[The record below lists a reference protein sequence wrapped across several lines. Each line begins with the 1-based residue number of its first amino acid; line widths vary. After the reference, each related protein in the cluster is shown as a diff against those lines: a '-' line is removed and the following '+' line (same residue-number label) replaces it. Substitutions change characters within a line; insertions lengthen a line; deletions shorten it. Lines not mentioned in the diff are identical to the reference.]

1 MATRSK
7 TNSDRPRFS
16 LGEKRSPK
24 RSELVAREL
33 SDQIISANLAPG
45 TQLDPEHEML
55 EHLGVGRTTLREAL
69 RLLETRGVLT
79 IKSGPGGGPVVRR
92 PRPSDLSESLTLI
105 LQFQGSTLID
115 VIEARRWLEIGIVE
129 LAASRATPEL
139 ICELRE
145 INQILRDGGLNDQ
158 QVVLDQNAKFHSRIS
173 EAAGNYVLH
182 VFLETI
188 ISVSQ
193 GWTIGITYGKRQV
206 QGIADAHDAIIDA
219 IEEGDSETAGE
230 IMSEHL
236 LAAQVYWKRRYSQ
249 IIQQPVE
256 WSQDLG

>member
-1 MATRSK
+1 MAQQSE
-7 TNSDRPRFS
+7 TNYSRPRFS
-16 LGEKRSPK
+16 LGDKRSPK
-24 RSELVAREL
+24 RSEVVAREL

-105 LQFQGSTLID
+105 LQFQGNTLLD
-115 VIEARRWLEIGIVE
+115 VVEARRWLEMGIAE

-139 ICELRE
+139 IAELRE
-145 INQILRDGGLNDQ
+145 INQVLRDDGGEHQ
-158 QVVLDQNAKFHSRIS
+158 ETIVDQNAKFHSRIS
-173 EAAGNYVLH
+173 EASGNYVLH

-188 ISVSQ
+188 ISMSH
-193 GWTIGITYGKRQV
+193 GRTIGVTYGKRQV
-206 QGIADAHDAIIDA
+206 KGIADAHDEIVDA
-219 IEEGDSETAGE
+219 LEKGDGEAAGE
-230 IMSEHL
+230 AMSEHL